1 MIPAN
6 VNNYTIP
13 VEAIGFSLFKVFCR
27 NAGRSLFRLFFN
39 HLQ

>member
-6 VNNYTIP
+6 ANNYTIP
-13 VEAIGFSLFKVFCR
+13 VEADGFSLFKVFCR
-27 NAGRSLFRLFFN
+27 NPGSSLFRLFFN

>member
-13 VEAIGFSLFKVFCR
+13 VEAICFSLFKVFCR
-27 NAGRSLFRLFFN
+27 NAGRSLFRLFFYP
-39 HLQ
+39 LQ